1 MSEIKLIIS
10 NEVLNRISIIDEFKG
25 EWKAIRQMNPDTL
38 NYLKK
43 VATIESV
50 GSSNRIEGNKLSDKE
65 VEKILSNL
73 KMTSFKSRD
82 EEEVAG
88 YAEVSNLVFND
99 YEIIPFN
106 ENYIKQLHS
115 ILLKHSTKDERHRG
129 EYKNISNSVSAF
141 DKDGKEIGV
150 VFETA
155 TPFETP
161 KLMEELIKW
170 TNDNIE
176 NRIFHPLIVIAIF
189 VVRFLAIHP
198 FQDGNGRLS
207 RVLTNLLLLKSGYNY
222 IQYSSLEAVVED
234 NKSEY
239 YIALRKTQGTFK
251 TDEVDYDTWI
261 DFFIKILEKQKVRL
275 EYKIKQIEYKEKDN
289 DIKEK
294 NIDNIKNVNNEN
306 KKVLDELP
314 IAAANI
320 YKLFG
325 SVDRL
330 DLKYI
335 REHISESEG
344 KIKRSLKLLQE
355 KGLIKKYGVTNG
367 CWYVR
372 GGHY

>member
-1 MSEIKLIIS
+1 MKSTTMSEIKIIIS

-141 DKDGKEIGV
+141 DKDGKEIEY
-150 VFETA
+150 F
-155 TPFETP
+155 
-161 KLMEELIKW
+161 
-170 TNDNIE
+170 
-176 NRIFHPLIVIAIF
+176 
-189 VVRFLAIHP
+189 IH
-198 FQDGNGRLS
+198 
-207 RVLTNLLLLKSGYNY
+207 
-222 IQYSSLEAVVED
+222 
-234 NKSEY
+234 
-239 YIALRKTQGTFK
+239 
-251 TDEVDYDTWI
+251 
-261 DFFIKILEKQKVRL
+261 
-275 EYKIKQIEYKEKDN
+275 
-289 DIKEK
+289 
-294 NIDNIKNVNNEN
+294 
-306 KKVLDELP
+306 
-314 IAAANI
+314 
-320 YKLFG
+320 
-325 SVDRL
+325 
-330 DLKYI
+330 
-335 REHISESEG
+335 
-344 KIKRSLKLLQE
+344 
-355 KGLIKKYGVTNG
+355 
-367 CWYVR
+367 
-372 GGHY
+372 

>member
-1 MSEIKLIIS
+1 M
-10 NEVLNRISIIDEFKG
+10 
-25 EWKAIRQMNPDTL
+25 
-38 NYLKK
+38 
-43 VATIESV
+43 
-50 GSSNRIEGNKLSDKE
+50 
-65 VEKILSNL
+65 
-73 KMTSFKSRD
+73 
-82 EEEVAG
+82 
-88 YAEVSNLVFND
+88 
-99 YEIIPFN
+99 
-106 ENYIKQLHS
+106 
-115 ILLKHSTKDERHRG
+115 
-129 EYKNISNSVSAF
+129 
-141 DKDGKEIGV
+141 
-150 VFETA
+150 
-155 TPFETP
+155 
-161 KLMEELIKW
+161 
-170 TNDNIE
+170 
-176 NRIFHPLIVIAIF
+176 IVIAIF

-275 EYKIKQIEYKEKDN
+275 EYKIKQIENKEKDN
-289 DIKEK
+289 DLKEK
-294 NIDNIKNVNNEN
+294 NIDIIKNINNEN

-320 YKLFG
+320 YKLLDN
-325 SVDRL
+325 VDRL

>member
-294 NIDNIKNVNNEN
+294 NIDNIKNINNEN

>member
-161 KLMEELIKW
+161 KLMEDLIKW